1 MKPARL
7 LTYVFWCTLVFS
19 QSDSADDGM
28 LSAGAL
34 AHAISDAHNH
44 HYNAPVVKLE
54 RLAAHGRL
62 QRIVGVRRVAEH
74 SSALSARLYRAPG
87 GACLAES
94 TAGADAL
101 DSACAH
107 LLHRSAVLR
116 AVGLLVCRVF
126 RTDGTDPTRGVLTFR
141 LSVTM
146 CRMKAQGCAL
156 LRNASF
162 FSQDHGAQISA
173 VRARCLFACEGAHV
187 VLFSPPSLR
196 IRRMPWIPQL
206 FSWAGTR
213 STRVFDQGRSINRS
227 LLSFFP
233 LS

>member
-1 MKPARL
+1 MCSGARW
-7 LTYVFWCTLVFS
+7 FFS

-62 QRIVGVRRVAEH
+62 QRIVGVRRVAEDG
-74 SSALSARLYRAPG
+74 SALSARRYRAPG

-94 TAGADAL
+94 TAGADAP

-126 RTDGTDPTRGVLTFR
+126 RTDGTDPSRGVLTFR

-156 LRNASF
+156 LRHASF
-162 FSQDHGAQISA
+162 FSQDHGAQIPT
-173 VRARCLFACEGAHV
+173 VRARCLSACEGAHV
-187 VLFSPPSLR
+187 VLFSAPFLR

-227 LLSFFP
+227 LLSLFP